1 MTYILSAVA
10 CFLVFPSGA
19 LAQVAVTGRITAEV
33 VDVLATSASGFGSSY
48 TLPVK
53 YTSSSGSAV
62 AAPAINVSPA
72 VFSIYGIKDVKFEV
86 SLPEGTTIIKANN
99 GNGSIEVGD
108 WTATSSNPGA
118 GNPKLSSGAQQVT
131 VGATIRS
138 SSGAENPK
146 GLYTGSYQVTFVYN
160 NPIHP

>member
-1 MTYILSAVA
+1 
-10 CFLVFPSGA
+10 
-19 LAQVAVTGRITAEV
+19 
-33 VDVLATSASGFGSSY
+33 
-48 TLPVK
+48 
-53 YTSSSGSAV
+53 
-62 AAPAINVSPA
+62 

-86 SLPEGTTIIKANN
+86 SLPEGTTVIKENS
-99 GNGSIEVGD
+99 GNGFIEVGD
-108 WTATSSNPGA
+108 WTATSSDPGV
-118 GNPKLSSGAQQVT
+118 GNPNLSSGAQQVT